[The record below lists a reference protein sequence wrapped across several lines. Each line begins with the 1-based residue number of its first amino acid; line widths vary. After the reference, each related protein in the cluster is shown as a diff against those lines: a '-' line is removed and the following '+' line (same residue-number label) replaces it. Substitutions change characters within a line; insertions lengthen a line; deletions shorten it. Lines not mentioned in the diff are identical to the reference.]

1 MADIGKMWFEMG
13 VRDTVTDQMRQAVQA
28 AQQLGTSIDNIIK
41 NADRLTQ
48 ALYRIGNIR
57 ERISNA
63 AGTAKSLGFDT
74 SRLDEGLRLLDEFE
88 KKLSSIS
95 AQDFADNSTAVSR
108 ELNAEYRE
116 MVRSLAQAAR
126 EQEKL
131 NTARMRDT
139 ARTEAQSNREAAQA
153 ALANAQAQEK
163 LISKFDQLTEAG
175 RRSQGM
181 MGQMKNQLLAYASFA
196 GISSMVHD
204 VITIG
209 GEFEKQHI
217 ALKSILGDAQE
228 ATTMFSQIKSLAVV
242 SPFSFRELATY
253 TKQLAAFNI
262 PYNELYDTS
271 KRLADMSAGL
281 GVDMDRLILAYG
293 QVRSASVLRGQE
305 LRQFTEAGI
314 PMVQALADKFTELN
328 GKVTTTGDV
337 FKLIQQR
344 AVPFEMVKD
353 VLWDMT
359 NEGGKFY
366 NMQYVLADTLSGKW
380 SNLRDAWEIM
390 LSDFAKGESVS
401 GKVLKGMVGGVTELI
416 SSMNTLLPV
425 IASFG
430 AAWGSMKVYRG
441 AQNLW
446 HGGLDSASRTFL
458 SAKQDMARD
467 IAQKRYLQGEAALS
481 ATEQRILM
489 TKNQITAA
497 DYRTLAASGRLN
509 ALELQRLF
517 SQGKIGA
524 AQIRHLATMKLI
536 TAEEK
541 AQILN
546 GNAMALA
553 WGKVRAS
560 MGSIFTAG
568 NAVILAITAAISIA
582 MHFYEKSQEYAQ
594 AADDMAQDAK
604 NRYQELESLM
614 NGQKSSK
621 PSSNED
627 YTKQIDQMEDLL
639 SQYDKNY
646 AAVMREAGA
655 QTTLAGKYNV
665 LKDEL
670 DAVTAAYK
678 DAGDNKR
685 VFEDLEKSTDGW
697 FSEPMKENMSE
708 WADANAAVQKSLN
721 DLNKNGIDGLDKALA
736 SLAGRMPQYRSK
748 IYGKDGKQL
757 NPLEGLENVMN
768 TARTGADVNK
778 LFYEDLLQYRDKNW
792 NANKNSLWWKLSND
806 ERQAFSKYLQE
817 ARARIDAYNDLKP
830 QIEQAMD
837 KTADAAARH
846 FDLTRAQFDKLVK
859 DGYRTQDAN
868 LKDKIGENGR
878 NAKTYIANYFNSMMS
893 HIGDYGKE
901 LEQYVDA
908 HSFQLRFHYTISETY
923 EKEDQLFGNARS
935 AWEAI
940 SGGRGPV
947 RDSSHRQGFSKKDIE
962 DAFGSSGTDVVN
974 ARKKLSGK
982 IQEQDAFV
990 KQLKK
995 TKSATRAQIEQAE
1008 ALLRAYKADWR
1019 KMFTDNA
1026 EDVNKSTGLPKK
1038 PHKDSSSDKEL
1049 QAFKKKV
1056 QLYKRFYEEYK
1067 ENVKLYGADALKK
1080 LEESGKY
1087 KTVFGWKL
1095 KDLTD
1100 FEGSMEALGHTIKH
1114 TTEERKEFA
1123 DSMNADIQAENRKKE
1138 TEGIRDANEALK
1150 TQLELLAEQYDTY
1163 KKIYELT
1170 GDSEGAAGIAF
1181 SGKAGSP
1188 TLKAALESKMQESM
1202 GSKSWMTA
1210 QEALSLGRNAFVER
1224 FGESG
1229 GLLEYYDAWHKNE
1242 DKLKK
1247 ESYDLMADLLKN
1259 HRTLEQQIEDENRS
1273 YERQLELLNSN
1284 KTLTDKMRERAKAG
1298 LTEDH
1303 EKKQSKLLLDQ
1314 FKRRSDW
1321 VTIFDDMNRVSTKTI
1336 RTMMGMV
1343 DAESRKTGLAPED
1356 VKTLRDALEKLRG
1369 EMAKRDPVG
1378 MMRAAISQAGA
1389 IRDFIGDPHQKSYA
1403 EANRDQDGNAR
1414 YAVTEDD
1421 GRRMGIRAG
1430 NYTQAQMETFLAA
1443 AEQDF
1448 ANGIQG
1454 LSAMFNTC
1462 AEALDPVVEL
1472 FDALGDSDVSEFVKG
1487 GQKALGAAAS
1497 TAGAFSTLSK
1507 SFGEDSPVGKALGAA
1522 GPYAAAAAA
1531 GLSIVSSLLS
1541 SKPASMKIYEKQ
1553 AEYLKDIQG
1562 TVKDI
1567 NGSLK
1572 DRVSAAHGSEAQ
1584 TAGRK
1589 IDENLKLE
1597 AREVRETYYDW
1608 SMAKK
1613 HHGGNRNRM
1622 KTNLD
1627 FDQINRYLRS
1637 MGYRGEVIGGD
1648 NIQKLSGKDL
1658 EQIREHFAG
1667 MWAQMPEDARKYLER
1682 LIEIEG
1688 EQGELTQNT
1697 QNMVE
1702 ALSGMKLD
1710 TMKSDYVS
1718 LLNDL
1723 NGSNYQFARKFED
1736 YLKNAILN
1744 GLVADRYKGKLKE
1757 IIDGIDAAG
1766 RNEYYTKTDGTV
1778 GVKQKVNG
1786 QYVTP
1791 GDLLSEYTAAEL
1803 AEQKKKYTDLG
1814 KKARGDTDMLRRVFG
1829 FSNDSSSLT
1838 NIGTSIT
1845 EDTASLLLSYVN
1857 AIRGDESV
1865 SLKYIRR
1872 YVEELCPQG
1881 NNLLAQQIAI
1891 QKSIEANT
1899 HRSAD
1904 GVDAIRG
1911 YLDSVIKG
1919 TKKLHMT

>member
-416 SSMNTLLPV
+416 SSMKTLLPV

-553 WGKVRAS
+553 WGRMKAGAAS
-560 MGSIFTAG
+560 LLTGWNGAL
-568 NAVILAITAAISIA
+568 LAITAITSLMMSYHSWSEEIANRVKSMADAAREQGRHMQTYITAAKKAGVTEDNVAGMQKTVEASDLYTKSMREQVAHAGSLLEKYNILLGIMQDMKKTNDEIVAKQDVFKDAIKATSSMSYKSYAKRAWAELHDNYFDPAGALADITGFSKGFDFLTNDDMDKNLGQYDAAAQLYKSSVGDMSAYATEIHKVLGSIKA
-582 MHFYEKSQEYAQ
+582 DYADTYQAIQGKPFEEQLRILSESDAWDTIVNHISKNDKSFRGLSDTYIDRTHEVDSTWSELVNDDVPRLADSLAQSYHMNIAEFQELCKKHPEMASTMIRGVIDSLKEGSTQTKNQLMNVLLEFFGVAREYAQ
-594 AADDMAQDAK
+594 KAK
-604 NRYQELESLM
+604 ATPTAY
-614 NGQKSSK
+614 GQ
-621 PSSNED
+621 
-627 YTKQIDQMEDLL
+627 
-639 SQYDKNY
+639 
-646 AAVMREAGA
+646 
-655 QTTLAGKYNV
+655 QTNV
-665 LKDEL
+665 
-670 DAVTAAYK
+670 
-678 DAGDNKR
+678 
-685 VFEDLEKSTDGW
+685 
-697 FSEPMKENMSE
+697 
-708 WADANAAVQKSLN
+708 
-721 DLNKNGIDGLDKALA
+721 
-736 SLAGRMPQYRSK
+736 
-748 IYGKDGKQL
+748 GKQL
-757 NPLEGLENVMN
+757 MLNLVRAHGNGIWTVAEINNIAKEGQGYTEAF
-768 TARTGADVNK
+768 TAI
-778 LFYEDLLQYRDKNW
+778 Q
-792 NANKNSLWWKLSND
+792 
-806 ERQAFSKYLQE
+806 
-817 ARARIDAYNDLKP
+817 
-830 QIEQAMD
+830 
-837 KTADAAARH
+837 
-846 FDLTRAQFDKLVK
+846 
-859 DGYRTQDAN
+859 
-868 LKDKIGENGR
+868 
-878 NAKTYIANYFNSMMS
+878 
-893 HIGDYGKE
+893 
-901 LEQYVDA
+901 
-908 HSFQLRFHYTISETY
+908 
-923 EKEDQLFGNARS
+923 
-935 AWEAI
+935 
-940 SGGRGPV
+940 
-947 RDSSHRQGFSKKDIE
+947 QGFLK
-962 DAFGSSGTDVVN
+962 
-974 ARKKLSGK
+974 ARNEL
-982 IQEQDAFV
+982 
-990 KQLKK
+990 
-995 TKSATRAQIEQAE
+995 
-1008 ALLRAYKADWR
+1008 
-1019 KMFTDNA
+1019 DNA
-1026 EDVNKSTGLPKK
+1026 MASGVGGSHLSYLKAELRKWRLLGESNHVNLDLGKNKGTGNFGK
-1038 PHKDSSSDKEL
+1038 PHKDPQHSDKEL

-1100 FEGSMEALGHTIKH
+1100 FEGSMEALGRTIKH

-1138 TEGIRDANEALK
+1138 TEGIRDTNEALK

-1247 ESYDLMADLLKN
+1247 ESYDLMADLLKD

-1637 MGYRGEVIGGD
+1637 TGYRGEVIGGD

-1791 GDLLSEYTAAEL
+1791 DDMLSEYTAAEL